1 MTAGTMWGEYLHEYL
16 AASMARLEIGP
27 GSVRGS
33 GQLGECTVRYEVREG
48 LFLDVW
54 INPFDPPSCGVRAG
68 RKWVADV
75 GGGSVLSGPYSFLV
89 ARCGLS
95 IPEYYEPLDSDRLM
109 KGSTWDAVLDRMIAD
124 VETSLPK
131 VLDVV
136 TIADLEAIEG
146 LLGGAERFRQTGFRP
161 VSDA

>member
-131 VLDVV
+131 VPLCQ
-136 TIADLEAIEG
+136 
-146 LLGGAERFRQTGFRP
+146 RSCP
-161 VSDA
+161 VD